1 VASDIGFVLLCQ
13 IAFWRRIADL
23 IPGARSLVPDPWCTV
38 PRTGL
43 AFLIASA
50 TGVALDA

>member
-1 VASDIGFVLLCQ
+1 MQF
-13 IAFWRRIADL
+13 RADPWCP